1 MYQRTITGEPSNE
14 VRETV
19 SEISKRELIAITPI
33 IAAIIALGFVPQVAL
48 NVINPAVEQIQIQIE
63 VTDLPPA
70 SGEVVSLGVN
80 TSGEGVNS

>member
-1 MYQRTITGEPSNE
+1 MTGAPSNE

-33 IAAIIALGFVPQVAL
+33 IAVIIALGFVPQVAL
-48 NVINPAVEQIQIQIE
+48 DVINPAVEQIQIQIE

-70 SGEVVSLGVN
+70 LSEVVSLGVN
-80 TSGEGVNS
+80 APGEGVNS

>member
-1 MYQRTITGEPSNE
+1 MYQRTMTGQPSNE